1 MLRLWINSTL
11 TNKLKM
17 GSTWRKKLVPS
28 IILSLY
34 FNSVYNL
41 SQLRNG
47 KHIVVM
53 VKQTSSMSCVIHRPH
68 TGVQRQSETINY
80 LHKTYNKV
88 RSIRKLHVQYCTE
101 WSLCKICKKSCE
113 VYAVVHNIGCTEFT
127 KFKCCEKFCNAKYMY
142 VT

>member
-88 RSIRKLHVQYCTE
+88 PYTDFVQYCNDVHYTKQE
-101 WSLCKICKKSCE
+101 ISCE
-113 VYAVVHNIGCTEFT
+113 EYALFRT
-127 KFKCCEKFCNAKYMY
+127 
-142 VT
+142 

>member
-88 RSIRKLHVQYCTE
+88 PYTDLHVQYCTAC
-101 WSLCKICKKSCE
+101 SLHKICKKSCE
-113 VYAVVHNIGCTEFT
+113 EYALFT
-127 KFKCCEKFCNAKYMY
+127 KAVFTKQCWRNSAREVY
-142 VT
+142 VCH